1 MKALTIKE
9 PWATLIIDGYK
20 KYEFRSWKT
29 NYRGKILIHAGM
41 SEEKDM
47 LKKFKDYNLNCS
59 KGMIIGEALLTD
71 CILVTKEFE
80 EELLKIDKTVY
91 GRESHEMKYAWELE
105 NVIKYDKPILIKGKL
120 GLWNY
125 EEETMHEMR
134 LNDEKRSLIK
144 EGDII
149 EFENRI
155 TKEKLKTKVIKLYK
169 FDNFE
174 ELYKHFDKISL
185 GYAEDEIADPKDM
198 EQYYPQDKQEKYG
211 VLGIEIN
218 VVKK

>member
-29 NYRGKILIHAGM
+29 NYRGKILIHAGV

-91 GRESHEMKYAWELE
+91 GRESHEMTYAWKLE

>member
-29 NYRGKILIHAGM
+29 NYRGKLLIHAGM

-91 GRESHEMKYAWELE
+91 GRESHEMTYAWKLE

-198 EQYYPQDKQEKYG
+198 EEYYPQDKQEKYG
-211 VLGIEIN
+211 VLGIEIK
-218 VVKK
+218 VLE